1 MKRILLSILCMVSAV
16 FVEVQAQ
23 KFGHF
28 DSNAFI
34 ESLPAYK
41 EMQKTLD
48 AEASKIEG
56 TVATLNEDL
65 QKMLKE
71 YQANEQSL
79 SAEEQE
85 AKQQELQE
93 SYQKIQQYVQ
103 TQRQTLQQQQQQ
115 MLAPLMQR
123 VMRTVQ
129 EVGVENGFIYIFE
142 EKAGLTPFVSKVKSV
157 DITPLMKKKMGIN

>member
-1 MKRILLSILCMVSAV
+1 MSI
-16 FVEVQAQ
+16 EVQAQ

-34 ESLPAYK
+34 ETLPAYK

-56 TVATLNEDL
+56 TVATLNEDF

-71 YQANEQSL
+71 YQANGESL
-79 SAEEQE
+79 SASEQE
-85 AKQQELQE
+85 EKQAELQE

-103 TQRQTLQQQQQQ
+103 TQRQALQEKQRE

-123 VMRTVQ
+123 VLRSVQ
-129 EVGVENGFIYIFE
+129 EVGVENGFTYIFE
-142 EKAGLTPFVSKVKSV
+142 QNAGLTPFVSKTKSV